1 MRMIIFF
8 YLPNLMSSNLIL
20 KWIGYFLN
28 KDKNQFLMGDSS
40 YAEDIHDSY
49 EFK

>member
-1 MRMIIFF
+1 MQMIFFF

-20 KWIGYFLN
+20 QWIGYFFLN
-28 KDKNQFLMGDSS
+28 TNKNQFLMGDSS

-49 EFK
+49 